1 MAKKGALWPIFRDYY
16 RTLAPHSGRLLAGGN
31 TLADR
36 PTRTPEQSQLSTV
49 TLMTPELANFAGNIH
64 GGHILRLVDQIAY
77 ACASNYSAKYCVTLS
92 VDRVLFKHPVHVGD
106 LVTMYA
112 QVNYTGRTSM
122 QVGVRVEAKDLRQG
136 AARHTNSCFLT
147 MVAMDEGKPSE
158 VPRLVP
164 QNDEDLR
171 RWARAEMARDYSQA
185 AERQAT
191 QVGDFL
197 AIVNVAGAAML
208 LIDKETGLVRLANKK
223 AVELLG
229 HTAEEMQNRPVWE
242 LHAQS
247 DRDKLKTVYER
258 VAEQTFTDPFTFEHE
273 RSDGQRLSIEA
284 VSWVIPLP
292 RKPLIQRVMRRI
304 ETGS

>member
-1 MAKKGALWPIFRDYY
+1 MPLPATP
-16 RTLAPHSGRLLAGGN
+16 
-31 TLADR
+31 
-36 PTRTPEQSQLSTV
+36 PTRTPVQSQMTTV
-49 TLMTPELANFAGNIH
+49 TLMTPEMANFAGNVH

-77 ACASNYSAKYCVTLS
+77 ACASNYSGRYCVTLS

-106 LVTMYA
+106 IVTMSA

-136 AARHTNSCFLT
+136 PTRHTNSCFLT
-147 MVAMDEGKPSE
+147 MVAVEEGKATP

-164 QNDEDLR
+164 ETEDDRR
-171 RWARAEMARDYSQA
+171 RWVRAEMARGHSRAVEQQA
-185 AERQAT
+185 N

-197 AIVNVAGAAML
+197 TIVDVASAAML

-229 HTAEEMQNRPVWE
+229 HPAEEMQNRPVWE
-242 LHAQS
+242 LHAHEDQ
-247 DRDKLKTVYER
+247 DKLRDVYRR
-258 VAEQTFTDPFTFEHE
+258 VADQNFGESFTFDHI
-273 RSDGQRLSIEA
+273 RGDGVSVRIEA

-292 RKPLIQRVMRRI
+292 HKPLIQRVMRQVSSD
-304 ETGS
+304 TVA